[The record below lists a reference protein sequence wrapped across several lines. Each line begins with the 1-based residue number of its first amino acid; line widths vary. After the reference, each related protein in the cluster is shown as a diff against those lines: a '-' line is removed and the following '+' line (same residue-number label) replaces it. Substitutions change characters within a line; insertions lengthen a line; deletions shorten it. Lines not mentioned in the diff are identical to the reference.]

1 MKQFQTWKFSSLL
14 KPSKVSLIAL
24 QVQKPEDIKEILI
37 RQQHEISEEYKDWFI
52 PTMLSSWKLLFTWK
66 LLLFSIHI
74 TLGRKASYSSE
85 VGKPSETTQKLETR
99 SVRLYANNVFGH
111 NVLLITSFFPVFQL
125 LKEVIH

>member
-37 RQQHEISEEYKDWFI
+37 RQQHEISEEYKEWFI

-66 LLLFSIHI
+66 LVLFYIHI
-74 TLGRKASYSSE
+74 MLGKEASYSSE
-85 VGKPSETTQKLETR
+85 VGEPSETTQKLETR
-99 SVRLYANNVFGH
+99 SVRLYANMLGH
-111 NVLLITSFFPVFQL
+111 NVLFITSFFPVFLL